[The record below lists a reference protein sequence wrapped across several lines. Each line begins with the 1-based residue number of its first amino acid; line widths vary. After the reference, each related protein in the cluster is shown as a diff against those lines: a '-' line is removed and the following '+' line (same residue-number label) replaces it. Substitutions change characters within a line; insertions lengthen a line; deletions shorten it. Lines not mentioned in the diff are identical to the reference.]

1 MKARIVNFRRSKHV
15 TSSNHMIVEV
25 EGVSSMDKAKDF
37 VGKSVS
43 YDTGKSKI
51 NGKVASTHGNSGCIR
66 VIFEKGMPGQA
77 IGKEVSIN

>member
-15 TSSNHMIVEV
+15 TSSNHMIIEI
-25 EGVSSMDKAKDF
+25 EGITSMDKAQDF
-37 VGKSVS
+37 VGKTVS
-43 YDTGKSKI
+43 YDTGKTKI
-51 NGKVASTHGNSGCIR
+51 NGNVASTHGNSGCIR